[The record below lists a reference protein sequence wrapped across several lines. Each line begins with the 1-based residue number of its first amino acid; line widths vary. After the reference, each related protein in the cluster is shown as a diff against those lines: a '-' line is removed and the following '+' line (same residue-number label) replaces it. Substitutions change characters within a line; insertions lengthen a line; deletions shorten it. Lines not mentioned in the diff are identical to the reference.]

1 MNDIRQALVSAGIGE
16 LRATRL
22 EHAALAYL
30 NGCKLRDGVSKST
43 FYRMRRDLLLVGID
57 IAADLNISALRF
69 SIETIQLKPTEMPE
83 WYLKAS

>member
-1 MNDIRQALVSAGIGE
+1 
-16 LRATRL
+16 
-22 EHAALAYL
+22 
-30 NGCKLRDGVSKST
+30 
-43 FYRMRRDLLLVGID
+43 MRRDLLLVGID